1 MGSGTG
7 QGRRLTVADR
17 AELLRRI
24 GEGETFARA
33 AAAVGCSTKSI
44 QRLRRRGGGIKPR
57 PTARA
62 ALRLSLAER
71 EEISRSVGAAESY
84 RAIAGRLGRAPSTI
98 ARDVAVNGGRRRYRA
113 WRADTRATRE
123 TRRPKVAKLARCPRL
138 RDEVERCLKLR
149 WSPQQIAARLAVDYP
164 QDREM
169 RVSHETI
176 YQSLFV
182 QTRGALRLELARYL
196 RTRRAQRRPRRR
208 TAGGQGH
215 MVDMVLLSTR
225 PAEVA
230 DRAVPGHWEGDL
242 IIGKAGGSAIGT
254 LIERHSRYVMLLD
267 LRAGRLAEQVRA
279 QLAAKIL
286 ELPVQLRRSLT
297 WDRGKEMA
305 EHARFT
311 IDTGVQVYFCDPH
324 SPWQRGSNEN
334 ANGLLRQYF
343 PKGTDLSSYSAH
355 HLDAVAAELNA
366 RPRQTLGWLTPC
378 EAFAR
383 AVAMTG

>member
-1 MGSGTG
+1 MGQGTG
-7 QGRRLTVADR
+7 HARRLSDVER
-17 AELLRRI
+17 AELRRRI
-24 GEGETFARA
+24 WEGETFARA

-44 QRLRRRGGGIKPR
+44 QRLMARSSGLTPRGKP
-57 PTARA
+57 RA

-71 EEISRSVGAAESY
+71 EEVSRGLGAAESA
-84 RAIAGRLGRAPSTI
+84 RAIAARLGRAPSTV
-98 ARDVAVNGGRRRYRA
+98 ARDVVANGGRRNYRA
-113 WRADTRATRE
+113 WRADARAAKL
-123 TRRPKVAKLARCPRL
+123 TRRPKVPKLVRCPRL
-138 RDEVERCLKLR
+138 RHEVERRLANR
-149 WSPQQIAARLAVDYP
+149 WSPQQIAARLVVDYP
-164 QDREM
+164 EDREM

-182 QTRGALRLELARYL
+182 QARGALRLELARCL
-196 RTRRAQRRPRRR
+196 RTGRAQRRPRPQTKSRH
-208 TAGGQGH
+208 GQL
-215 MVDMVLLSTR
+215 VDMVLLSDR
-225 PAEVA
+225 PAAVA

-254 LIERHSRYVMLLD
+254 LIERQSRYVMLLD
-267 LRAGRLAEQVRA
+267 LPEGRLAEHVRTR
-279 QLAAKIL
+279 LAAKIL
-286 ELPVQLRRSLT
+286 ELPEQLRRSLT

-334 ANGLLRQYF
+334 VNGLLRQYF
-343 PKGTDLSSYSAH
+343 PKGTDLSGHDAA

-366 RPRQTLGWLTPC
+366 RPRQTLGWVTPS